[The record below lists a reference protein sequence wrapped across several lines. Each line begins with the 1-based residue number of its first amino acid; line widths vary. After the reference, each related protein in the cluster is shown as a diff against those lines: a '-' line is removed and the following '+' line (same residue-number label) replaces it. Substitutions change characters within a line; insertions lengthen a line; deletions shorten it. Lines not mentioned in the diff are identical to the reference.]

1 MRGFT
6 TPGSTICQV
15 FSKCEINDK
24 CGEAWGNIRQ
34 GLVKDV
40 SFLERVTFLIQ
51 RQLDTQKNAIMQLL
65 TSRLTVWKNIGCHW
79 DTLETN
85 NKMLRSTLRQGMLG
99 IDETKIL
106 A

>member
-40 SFLERVTFLIQ
+40 SFLERATFLIQ
-51 RQLDTQKNAIMQLL
+51 RQLDTQKQCKHAATDFQANCMEEYRMSL
-65 TSRLTVWKNIGCHW
+65 GH
-79 DTLETN
+79 
-85 NKMLRSTLRQGMLG
+85 LR
-99 IDETKIL
+99 D
-106 A
+106 